1 MSDTIDY
8 TTFNDLRD
16 RMSAKFDII
25 VETYIKDSDRYLSN
39 ITKNLAETPMNLD
52 AIIEDAHSLKSTSAL
67 LGVFKASETAKAL
80 EYKGKELRENQDF
93 LNTDLLESLKD
104 TLEIEIKEACEVLAC
119 ELQKTA

>member
-1 MSDTIDY
+1 MSDTLDY
-8 TTFNDLRD
+8 ATFNDLRD

-25 VETYIKDSDRYLSN
+25 VETYIKDSAKYLGNISN
-39 ITKNLAETPMNLD
+39 NLSENPMNLD

-67 LGVFKASETAKAL
+67 LGLLKASEVAKAL